1 MATVETEMAEPDLAP
16 KITET
21 RVLNA
26 TTIYMAWEGLEA
38 GNRNGPVV
46 GYDITVRGNGSSL
59 NNTLYDPDATDI
71 ALIVSGMDPD
81 KVYSVSIAAI
91 NAVGRGPFSAPVEVE
106 LVGEE
111 DYEYDDGGGDGFHA
125 LSDPLARVTWMIIL
139 TCSVTLVL
147 VCLLV
152 LFLYKRR
159 IAGSKVRVPLSGV
172 NSLQFRLKSFF
183 IQINGTNSLST

>member
-1 MATVETEMAEPDLAP
+1 MATVETEMAEPDAAP

-26 TTIYMAWEGLEA
+26 TTIYMAWERLELE
-38 GNRNGPVV
+38 NRNGPVI

-59 NNTLYDPDATDI
+59 NNTLYDPDASDI
-71 ALIVSGMDPD
+71 ALIVSGMHPD

-106 LVGEE
+106 FEFPAQIN
-111 DYEYDDGGGDGFHA
+111 DYDIDDFNA
-125 LSDPLARVTWMIIL
+125 LSDPLARVTWMIVL

-152 LFLYKRR
+152 LILYKRR
-159 IAGSKVRVPLSGV
+159 TAGSKVSRVNGC
-172 NSLQFRLKSFF
+172 QFSQ
-183 IQINGTNSLST
+183 IQITF